1 MFIVD
6 DILMAPMKGVLWI
19 CEQIQ
24 EAAEQEQANE
34 TENITTELQK
44 LYRSLESGS
53 ITEEEFEARESKLL
67 DRLDSIEGI
76 DSEEA
81 DDEDAGTVIQVMG
94 GVGGDEDE
102 HEQEGEEEHS
112 TKATIEDE

>member
-24 EAAEQEQANE
+24 EAAEQDQAHE
-34 TENITTELQK
+34 ADNITVELQK

-67 DRLDSIEGI
+67 DRLDSIEGM
-76 DSEEA
+76 DSEDEDEDTVIRVMGEG
-81 DDEDAGTVIQVMG
+81 DDEDDQ
-94 GVGGDEDE
+94 
-102 HEQEGEEEHS
+102 EQEGEEIHS
-112 TKATIEDE
+112 IKTTLKSE

>member
-24 EAAEQEQANE
+24 EAAEQDQAHE
-34 TENITTELQK
+34 ADNITGELQK
-44 LYRSLESGS
+44 LYSSLDSGS

-67 DRLDSIEGI
+67 DRLDSIEGM
-76 DSEEA
+76 DSE
-81 DDEDAGTVIQVMG
+81 DEDTVIRVMG
-94 GVGGDEDE
+94 EGDDTDD
-102 HEQEGEEEHS
+102 HEQEGEEIHS
-112 TKATIEDE
+112 IKTTLKSE

>member
-24 EAAEQEQANE
+24 EAAEQDQANE
-34 TENITTELQK
+34 ADNITVELQK

-53 ITEEEFEARESKLL
+53 ITEEEFEVRESKLL
-67 DRLDSIEGI
+67 DRLDSIEGM
-76 DSEEA
+76 DSEDEDEDTVIRVMGEG
-81 DDEDAGTVIQVMG
+81 DDED
-94 GVGGDEDE
+94 D
-102 HEQEGEEEHS
+102 HEQEGKEIGS
-112 TKATIEDE
+112 IETTLKSE

>member
-1 MFIVD
+1 MFILD

-24 EAAEQEQANE
+24 EAAEQDQANE
-34 TENITTELQK
+34 AENITLELQK

-67 DRLDSIEGI
+67 DRLDSIESK
-76 DSEEA
+76 DSE
-81 DDEDAGTVIQVMG
+81 
-94 GVGGDEDE
+94 DEDE
-102 HEQEGEEEHS
+102 DERTEIRVIGESDDENEEEQEGEGKHFA
-112 TKATIEDE
+112 KAPPENE

>member
-24 EAAEQEQANE
+24 EAAEQDQAHE
-34 TENITTELQK
+34 ADNITVELQK

-53 ITEEEFEARESKLL
+53 ITEEEFEVRESKLL
-67 DRLDSIEGI
+67 DRLDSIEGM
-76 DSEEA
+76 DSEDEDEDEDTVIRVMGEG
-81 DDEDAGTVIQVMG
+81 DDED
-94 GVGGDEDE
+94 D
-102 HEQEGEEEHS
+102 HEQEGKDIGS
-112 TKATIEDE
+112 IETTLKSE

>member
-6 DILMAPMKGVLWI
+6 DLLMAPMKGLVWI

-24 EAAEQEQANE
+24 EAAEQEQAGE
-34 TENITTELQK
+34 TDNITIELQK

-53 ITEEEFEARESKLL
+53 ITEQEFEQRESKLL

-76 DSEEA
+76 DSEED
-81 DDEDAGTVIQVMG
+81 DDEGEDTVIQVM
-94 GVGGDEDE
+94 
-102 HEQEGEEEHS
+102 
-112 TKATIEDE
+112 

>member
-6 DILMAPMKGVLWI
+6 DLLMAPMKGLVWI

-24 EAAEQEQANE
+24 EAAEQEQAGE
-34 TENITTELQK
+34 ADNITIELQK

-53 ITEEEFEARESKLL
+53 ITEQEFEQRESKLL

-76 DSEEA
+76 DSEED
-81 DDEDAGTVIQVMG
+81 DDEGEDTVIQVM
-94 GVGGDEDE
+94 E
-102 HEQEGEEEHS
+102 EGRR
-112 TKATIEDE
+112 

>member
-1 MFIVD
+1 MFILD

-24 EAAEQEQANE
+24 EAAEQDQANE
-34 TENITTELQK
+34 AENITLELQK

-67 DRLDSIEGI
+67 DRLDSIENM
-76 DSEEA
+76 DSE
-81 DDEDAGTVIQVMG
+81 
-94 GVGGDEDE
+94 DEDE
-102 HEQEGEEEHS
+102 EEGTEIRVIGDSDDENEEEQEGEGKHCAKVPPENE
-112 TKATIEDE
+112 

>member
-6 DILMAPMKGVLWI
+6 DILMAPMKGFVWI

-34 TENITTELQK
+34 AENITIELQK

-67 DRLDSIEGI
+67 DRLDSIEGT
-76 DSEEA
+76 DPDD
-81 DDEDAGTVIQVMG
+81 DDEEKGTVIQVMG
-94 GVGGDEDE
+94 DDDEDE

-112 TKATIEDE
+112 TKAILGGE

>member
-6 DILMAPMKGVLWI
+6 DILMAPMKGFVWI

-34 TENITTELQK
+34 AENITIELQK

-67 DRLDSIEGI
+67 DRLDSIEGT
-76 DSEEA
+76 DPDD
-81 DDEDAGTVIQVMG
+81 DDEEKGTVIQVMG
-94 GVGGDEDE
+94 DDDEDE

-112 TKATIEDE
+112 TKATLGGE

>member
-6 DILMAPMKGVLWI
+6 DLLMAPMKGLVWI

-24 EAAEQEQANE
+24 EAAEQEQAGE
-34 TENITTELQK
+34 ADNITIELQK

-53 ITEEEFEARESKLL
+53 ITEQEFEQRESKLL

-76 DSEEA
+76 DSEDD
-81 DDEDAGTVIQVMG
+81 DDEGEDTVIQVM
-94 GVGGDEDE
+94 E
-102 HEQEGEEEHS
+102 EGRR
-112 TKATIEDE
+112 

>member
-24 EAAEQEQANE
+24 EAAEQDQAHE
-34 TENITTELQK
+34 ADNITVELQK

-67 DRLDSIEGI
+67 DRLDSIEGM
-76 DSEEA
+76 DSE
-81 DDEDAGTVIQVMG
+81 DEDTVIRVMG
-94 GVGGDEDE
+94 EGDDTDD
-102 HEQEGEEEHS
+102 HEQEVEEIH
-112 TKATIEDE
+112 TIKTTLKSE

>member
-6 DILMAPMKGVLWI
+6 DILMAPMKGFVWV

-34 TENITTELQK
+34 ADNITIELQK

-53 ITEEEFEARESKLL
+53 ITEEEFEAIESVLL
-67 DRLDSIEGI
+67 DRLDSIEGM
-76 DSEEA
+76 DS
-81 DDEDAGTVIQVMG
+81 DDEDEEDTVIQVMG
-94 GVGGDEDE
+94 EGDDVDED
-102 HEQEGEEEHS
+102 EQEGEEEHDA
-112 TKATIEDE
+112 KATLEVK

>member
-6 DILMAPMKGVLWI
+6 DILMAPMKGFVWI

-34 TENITTELQK
+34 AENITIELQK

-67 DRLDSIEGI
+67 DRLDSIEGM
-76 DSEEA
+76 DSDD
-81 DDEDAGTVIQVMG
+81 DDEDKDTVIQVMG
-94 GVGGDEDE
+94 EGDDEDE

-112 TKATIEDE
+112 TKATLEGE